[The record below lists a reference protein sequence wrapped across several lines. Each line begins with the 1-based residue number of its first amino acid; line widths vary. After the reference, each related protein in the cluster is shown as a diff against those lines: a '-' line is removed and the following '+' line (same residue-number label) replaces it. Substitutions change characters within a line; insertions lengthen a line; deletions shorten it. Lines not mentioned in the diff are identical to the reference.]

1 MVLLDKKMET
11 TTGPMKEG
19 NIEINGD
26 GGKLINFCNIFR
38 QAKMAKHKLTLAISL
53 VVSKRF
59 EDTCRSMVRAVV
71 AGCRPPKILRRCC

>member
-1 MVLLDKKMET
+1 MET
-11 TTGPMKEG
+11 ATGPMQEG

-38 QAKMAKHKLTLAISL
+38 QTKMAEHILTLVVSL

-59 EDTCRSMVRAVV
+59 EDTCRSMVCAVV
-71 AGCRPPKILRRCC
+71 AGCGPPKILRRCC